1 MYLGIDQNKG
11 GTKPGKSVSIS
22 SSFILQ
28 HLQNRLGR
36 SMFPHPSAA
45 FAGVFQ
51 RELPPTHRGVDICSP
66 AADSSDSDLGPPDL
80 GSIVYGSK
88 ESDRRPVENYK
99 ELANRGLIQR
109 LKI

>member
-66 AADSSDSDLGPPDL
+66 AADSSDSDRG
-80 GSIVYGSK
+80 GRRGAVFFRGK
-88 ESDRRPVENYK
+88 EYDRMDGRNYFDYQ
-99 ELANRGLIQR
+99 AGGL
-109 LKI
+109 